1 MPRGKKLGENGE
13 NRSSDFGRE
22 LAPISSLASA
32 KVTEDTQAAL
42 AGAGLSSFLGT
53 EGEALAL
60 LAIASS
66 EEEEYAPKCF
76 QKKYSP
82 ARRLCEGC
90 VFAASCWQGDKGYLR
105 RLRLE
110 EEPPPNHVPQSVIER
125 VLRSVKRRVPP
136 PKVRK

>member
-1 MPRGKKLGENGE
+1 MPRGKKSGKSWGD
-13 NRSSDFGRE
+13 RSNTSGRV

-42 AGAGLSSFLGT
+42 VGAGLSSFSGT

-66 EEEEYAPKCF
+66 EAEYAPTCF
-76 QKKYSP
+76 RKKYSP
-82 ARRLCEGC
+82 TRGLCAGC
-90 VFAASCWQGDKGYLR
+90 VFAASCWQGDKGYLG

-110 EEPPPNHVPQSVIER
+110 EEPPPNHVPQSVVQR
-125 VLRSVKRRVPP
+125 VLRALKRRVPP